1 MYLLLYRRFLAH
13 SASYI
18 CSDPNKIFVFGGYSI
33 EGEFKNYGFV
43 LRVDHSSE
51 SDLDDADTHVIEGI
65 FGLMQ

>member
-1 MYLLLYRRFLAH
+1 MVTGKPFNRAENPLKRVFPEHVRFALSRFLAH

-43 LRVDHSSE
+43 LRVDHS
-51 SDLDDADTHVIEGI
+51 
-65 FGLMQ
+65 